1 MMEEKC
7 DLTAPHE
14 EIHIAGVKF
23 DLEGLHCANCAAKIE
38 TKLNQTAGIEEA
50 VLNFSTKKIIA
61 RSDLD
66 KKELQKLVQTVVDS
80 IEDGVTVTYKQ
91 EKKKTKLIS
100 FKSNWNLLVGVPLYG
115 LGLIVELPVV
125 VLAAYLVIGFKVL
138 RVAIRNI
145 LRKDFF
151 EENFLMTVATIGAI
165 AIGEYNEAVGVMLF
179 YSVGELFQDYAVDK
193 SRESIGGLMDLKAE
207 TAMVKAG
214 NELVETGVE
223 EIPVGSIL
231 VVKVGQKIPLDGVVV
246 AGTSTLNT
254 ANLTGE
260 SLPVDIKAGD
270 EVLSGTVNLTA
281 VLEIRT
287 TKLYEDSTVAKI
299 IELLEES
306 ASRKAPIEKFVTRFS
321 RRYTPTV
328 IASALVVAFIF
339 PMLFPGGYETWIYR
353 ALVFLVVSCPCS
365 IVVSV
370 PLTLYAGIGKASKI
384 GALVKGSNYL
394 EQVSKIKTIVMDKTG
409 TITKGEFEV
418 KNVHGDVL
426 EAIAYGEALSHHPVG
441 LSILKA
447 YDKTIDQSRI
457 ADFQEIAGKGVKV
470 RFDGDDLILGKYEFL
485 RENQVE
491 LERLESLD
499 TVIYL
504 AKNGIYQG
512 AVEIGDGLKENSQK
526 AITQLNDLGIET
538 VMLTGDNQKVAQYYG
553 EMLGIDKVYGN
564 LMPEDKVSKIEGLLT
579 PEHRVAFVGDG
590 INDGPVLM
598 RSDIGISMGNRAS
611 DLAKQAADIV
621 LIHDDLSTIVD
632 LIKVSLKTNRI
643 LIQNI
648 VFSILV
654 KVLIIILATLGIANM
669 WIGVFGDVGVALLTI
684 INSLRAMR

>member
-7 DLTAPHE
+7 DLKAPHE

-23 DLEGLHCANCAAKIE
+23 DIEGLHCANCAAKIE
-38 TKLNQTAGIEEA
+38 KKLNHTAGIEEA
-50 VLNFSTKKIIA
+50 VLNFSTMKIIA

-80 IEDGVTVTYKQ
+80 IEDGVTITYKQ
-91 EKKKTKLIS
+91 EKQKTKLIS
-100 FKSNWNLLVGVPLYG
+100 FQNNWNLMVGVPLYA
-115 LGLIVELPVV
+115 LGLIAGFPAV
-125 VLAAYLVIGFKVL
+125 VLVSYLVIGFKVL
-138 RVAIRNI
+138 RAAIRNI
-145 LRKDFF
+145 IRKDFF
-151 EENFLMTVATIGAI
+151 EENFLMTIATIGAI

-193 SRESIGGLMDLKAE
+193 SRESIGGLMDLRTE
-207 TAMVKAG
+207 TATVRVG
-214 NELVETGVE
+214 NELIETGVE
-223 EIPVGSIL
+223 EIPIGSIL
-231 VVKVGQKIPLDGVVV
+231 VVKVGQKIPLDGIVV
-246 AGTSTLNT
+246 AGTSMLNT

-260 SLPVDIKAGD
+260 SLPVDIKEGE

-287 TKLYEDSTVAKI
+287 TKIYEDSTVAKI

-328 IASALVVAFIF
+328 IALAMIVAFVF
-339 PMLFPGGYETWIYR
+339 PILFGGGFETWIYR

-418 KNVHGDVL
+418 KKVNGDVL
-426 EAIAYGEALSHHPVG
+426 EPIAYGEALSHHPVG
-441 LSILKA
+441 LSILKE
-447 YDKTIDQSRI
+447 YGKTIDQSRI
-457 ADFQEIAGKGVKV
+457 ADFEEIAGKGIKVK
-470 RFDGDDLILGKYEFL
+470 FDGDNLIVGKYEFL
-485 RENQVE
+485 QENGVE
-491 LERLESLD
+491 LDRIQSLD

-512 AVEIGDGLKENSQK
+512 SVEIGDDLKENSQK
-526 AITQLNDLGIET
+526 AIEELNGLGLET
-538 VMLTGDNQKVAQYYG
+538 VMLTGDNRLVAQHYS
-553 EMLGIDKVYGN
+553 EMLGIDKVYAD
-564 LMPEDKVSKIEGLLT
+564 LMPEDKVAKIEELLS
-579 PEHRVAFVGDG
+579 PDYRVAFVGDG

-598 RSDIGISMGNRAS
+598 RSDIGISMGNKAS

-621 LIHDDLSTIVD
+621 LIHDDLSAIVD

-643 LIQNI
+643 LVQNI
-648 VFSILV
+648 VFSIMV